1 MTGSQLV
8 SQEVTRE
15 FRNEPRLSQYLN
27 IAKARQSLPNALF
40 DDMEVPL
47 HVTKD
52 TVVLFTGD
60 WHLGAPGTNYGQFEE
75 DIHHIA
81 AAKAVLKEQ
90 LFVIGMGDF
99 IDGYLPQGTP
109 RNPYQV
115 LQPDEQRKAAMEA
128 FRLIKPSVYIEGD
141 HDLWHSQNLLEYSW
155 LHDWTQREGGYYAQW
170 GFKLKVTGQHL
181 NGTTWKHDDWLIR
194 HRYSGSRSAHP
205 TGPHKKLVSE
215 LGPAKVAALAHTHSF
230 PGINRAWS
238 VRRHE
243 EPFFAVQS
251 GTYKKF
257 DEYGKKLADYQG
269 EYGVPAL
276 LIKTDGSILP
286 FDDYAD
292 ALKYVL

>member
-1 MTGSQLV
+1 M
-8 SQEVTRE
+8 
-15 FRNEPRLSQYLN
+15 N

-40 DDMEVPL
+40 DDSQVQL
-47 HVTKD
+47 HVTQD

-60 WHLGAPGTNYGQFEE
+60 WHLGAPGTDYARFEE
-75 DIHHIA
+75 DVHHIA

-90 LFVIGMGDF
+90 LFVIGMGDY
-99 IDGYLPQGTP
+99 IDGYLPTGTP

-128 FRLIKPSVYIEGD
+128 FRLIKPSIYIEGD
-141 HDLWHSQNLLEYSW
+141 HDLWHSQSPLEYSW
-155 LHDWTQREGGYYAQW
+155 LYDYTQRNGGFYAQW
-170 GFKLKVTGQHL
+170 GTRIHVTGEGWQHAP
-181 NGTTWKHDDWLIR
+181 WLVR

-205 TGPHKKLVSE
+205 TGPHKKLASE

-230 PGINRAWS
+230 PGVNRAWS

-251 GTYKKF
+251 GTYKTY

-276 LIKTDGSILP
+276 LVKADGTILP
-286 FDDYAD
+286 FDDYTD
-292 ALKYVL
+292 ALKYLL